1 MKLKLFEYA
10 VLSHPEIKEKGEEIG
25 KTMLLKDLTR
35 ILAKDEKQ
43 VGMMAAREVPAEHLD
58 HLERVEIIVRP
69 F

>member
-1 MKLKLFEYA
+1 MKLFEYA
-10 VLSHPEIKEKGEEIG
+10 VLLHPEKDKEQKDIG
-25 KTMLLKDLTR
+25 KTEVLRPVST

-43 VGMMAAREVPAEHLD
+43 VGMIAAREIPNEHMD